1 MLGKVLGDL
10 REKPDVGKS
19 AWWTAWKTDFGKSAL
34 GAAWKTDVGK
44 VRWAVCGKLMLEKV
58 HDELRE
64 KLMLEKCLA
73 NCWESLCW
81 KRCLV
86 SCVENCRESDRKGVV
101 SRKQSYKP
109 QVEKTT
115 VQASVGHGNESCFTY
130 FITNFSEIITCLT
143 TFWWNVTICAV
154 WRMLTKCRI
163 LRALTHFGKMLRF
176 THFARHKILAAR
188 HFQLLCTPGG
198 GSCQLRNFLIR
209 KNWCLR
215 IAGRGGGVS
224 ELLIFFMPPL
234 IGSLTPT
241 RSTYTYQELL
251 SSVFAHVSLETLS
264 FSARIAT
271 LLTLAGIATL
281 CATTRKTTSHERYS

>member
-188 HFQLLCTPGG
+188 HFQLFCTPGG
-198 GSCQLRNFLIR
+198 GYPPYRQNQQSSIWSSPLRVGAASVPAQSLPR
-209 KNWCLR
+209 
-215 IAGRGGGVS
+215 A
-224 ELLIFFMPPL
+224 LLPAFFHGKD
-234 IGSLTPT
+234 IVVEGTRQFINNHTPVQT
-241 RSTYTYQELL
+241 GL
-251 SSVFAHVSLETLS
+251 SQ
-264 FSARIAT
+264 
-271 LLTLAGIATL
+271 
-281 CATTRKTTSHERYS
+281 